1 MKKNSKPKA
10 KKGVDLNEEEAPPE
24 SQRPKKTPRGVT
36 HKTTIDWDKFRLI
49 GGAYPLP
56 APIDLANIATKFVL
70 AGDQPYDAVRR
81 AMMVLEESACL
92 IHELNCVGQDWVKK
106 QVHYTFNA
114 GLKEAFETT
123 RPGRAAGY
131 LQDLLFES
139 AKTNASLPDDAAKKA
154 WVYEK
159 LKDWEENGFS
169 QDMISLI
176 KQKIRQS
183 GKKYL

>member
-1 MKKNSKPKA
+1 MKKKPKTETKKAVDANEEEVRPESEKA
-10 KKGVDLNEEEAPPE
+10 KKSA
-24 SQRPKKTPRGVT
+24 RGVT
-36 HKTTIDWDKFRLI
+36 YKTTIDWDKFRLI

-56 APIDLANIATKFVL
+56 APIDLANIAAKFVL

-92 IHELNCVGQDWVKK
+92 IHELNSVGQEWVKK
-106 QVHYTFNA
+106 EVHYTYNA
-114 GLKEAFETT
+114 GLKEAFGTT

-139 AKTNASLPDDAAKKA
+139 ANANASLPDAAAKKA

-159 LKDWEENGFS
+159 LKGWEENGFS
-169 QDMISLI
+169 QSMISLI
-176 KQKIRQS
+176 KGKIRKS

>member
-1 MKKNSKPKA
+1 MKKSPKTKT
-10 KKGVDLNEEEAPPE
+10 KKAVDMNEEEV
-24 SQRPKKTPRGVT
+24 RPKSEKPKKAPRGVT

-56 APIDLANIATKFVL
+56 APIDLANIAAKFVL

-92 IHELNCVGQDWVKK
+92 IHELNSVGQEWVKK
-106 QVHYTFNA
+106 EVHYTFNA
-114 GLKEAFETT
+114 GLKEAFGTT

-139 AKTNASLPDDAAKKA
+139 AKTIASLPDDAAKKA